1 MTDPKKYKELQY
13 LDRNES
19 QYGPT
24 PKCYDFLKEVT
35 IDELANYSRDFAKGI
50 KSSLSK
56 MIADEFKLP
65 ERQVILS
72 YGSEDL
78 LKQIIHYY
86 LDRKEKI
93 LIPKEAW

>member
-19 QYGPT
+19 QYGPS
-24 PKCYDFLKEVT
+24 PKCYEFLKHVT
-35 IDELANYSRDFAKGI
+35 IDELANYSRDFVKGI

-56 MIADEFKLP
+56 KISDQFDIP

-72 YGSEDL
+72 Y
-78 LKQIIHYY
+78 
-86 LDRKEKI
+86 
-93 LIPKEAW
+93 